1 MTMKKNGIHAILET
15 PNRVS
20 QIWQPLSKK
29 LINWSLGWVDYKTTK
44 MSPLAQAMGQR
55 FHFKV
60 LLHKPNTVNLQK
72 SFNQAWLKMLYYKVI
87 AVNVVIHYKYIRHY
101 AEKISEF
108 FHYWKWA
115 KEGSGLLYWLLSCT
129 WNLSGSLMILR
140 GYFGNFW

>member
-1 MTMKKNGIHAILET
+1 M
-15 PNRVS
+15 
-20 QIWQPLSKK
+20 
-29 LINWSLGWVDYKTTK
+29 DYKTTK

-60 LLHKPNTVNLQK
+60 LLQKPNIANLLQ

-108 FHYWKWA
+108 FHHWK
-115 KEGSGLLYWLLSCT
+115 
-129 WNLSGSLMILR
+129 
-140 GYFGNFW
+140 